1 MRRTGDPAGSFSQHR
16 TWFTTDVRTLAFL
29 HTADVHVATFSGLAS
44 EVAPGAMDVH
54 LVDAQLLSDARRHG
68 LDAGLEARVLA
79 RLRELAVREPGAIVC
94 TCSTIGGSAE
104 RLAQEIGTP
113 VVRIDRPMAESAV
126 AHGGRVALVV
136 AVDSTLAPTRQLFEE
151 CATNAGS
158 DVTLVDAPCL
168 DAWERFE
175 AGDHAGYLDR
185 VAQHVRGL
193 ADDVDVAVLAQA
205 SMAPAADLVGDLSI
219 PVLSS
224 PRLAVLRAVELAD
237 A

>member
-1 MRRTGDPAGSFSQHR
+1 
-16 TWFTTDVRTLAFL
+16 VRPVAFL
-29 HTADVHVATFSGLAS
+29 HTADVHVATFSGLLS

-54 LVDAQLLSDARRHG
+54 LVDAELLRDARRHG
-68 LDAGLEARVLA
+68 LDAGIEARILA
-79 RLRELAVREPGAIVC
+79 RLGELAVREPGAIVC
-94 TCSTIGGSAE
+94 TCSTLGGSAE
-104 RLAQEIGTP
+104 RLAQEIETP

-136 AVDSTLAPTRQLFEE
+136 AIDATLAPTRQLFEE
-151 CATNAGS
+151 CAAHAES

-175 AGDHAGYLDR
+175 AGDHAGYVDR
-185 VAQHVRGL
+185 VARHVRGL
-193 ADDVDVAVLAQA
+193 ADNVDVVLAQA
-205 SMAPAADLVGDLSI
+205 SMAPAADLVGDISI

-224 PRLAVLRAVELAD
+224 PRLAVLRAVELAE